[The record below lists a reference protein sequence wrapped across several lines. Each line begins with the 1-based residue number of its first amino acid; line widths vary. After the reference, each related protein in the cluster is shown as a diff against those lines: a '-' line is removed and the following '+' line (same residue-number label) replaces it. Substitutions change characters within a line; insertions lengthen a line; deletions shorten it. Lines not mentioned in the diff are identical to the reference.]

1 MRELSR
7 VVLVV
12 GLLWPASTWAQDG
25 SEGIDES
32 YDEAPELDE
41 APAPPDEGAQG
52 AGAAELDGRFDR
64 LMKRNDYAPAQAQ
77 ANVDVSVTTLAL
89 EGVAGAPAVA
99 PEVVVPLPE
108 WTRTRAALEALRL
121 SRARPPGPAVV
132 LGAAEYRGE
141 VVDGALALTLR
152 LGVTLG
158 APGRYKTVPLVG
170 DDVVLVSATRD
181 GRPLPVTVMDGYQV
195 WTTRDVGEAQLEI
208 QVLVPA
214 RGPRGSIE
222 FELGTAR
229 TPVTRFAC
237 RFATAGL
244 EPRIAGAVAQVVRS
258 TPGGTELEATLPPT
272 TRVRLV
278 GFKDLGATESRDTKV
293 YAETSTLLSI
303 TPSRADVFVVVRYLI
318 LYGGTKA
325 FAVSLPAGATVVA
338 ADGEGAFRWVVEP
351 GEGGRS
357 VLRGETAFPIRGAYE
372 LSLRLSLPLDG
383 ERLTL
388 DAPIPRALGV
398 EREHGWLAIEV
409 PGRLRLEDKAHH
421 DVAAIDVRQLPPE
434 VVSSAVTPIL
444 RAYRYHAPTARVEL
458 ELTRLPEKEPASA
471 AIDRMRA
478 HTVVSVEGQALTEL
492 KITLKNR
499 LRPALLLTLPPGTVV
514 RSTLLDG
521 QPVKPSKNAEGQI
534 MLPLVRSAGG
544 ERPQPFT
551 LQVVLESSV
560 GPLGWLGA
568 PSLALPAVDLPV
580 SSLAWSVRVPGR
592 NVYSRL
598 AGEVAAEHFAGEGR
612 WHRPVMRT
620 GRAGPV
626 DDDAETTDGDEA
638 GPQGAASGAM
648 PVRMVLPEDGVRLEY
663 ARYWLPEGR
672 PVTTSFTYVRRA
684 LLGPLTAA
692 GVIAL
697 GGLVM
702 VGLGL
707 ARARGQLPAPA
718 LRGRA
723 AAIGGGALG
732 VAAALGWASGLGV
745 VVAGVVLGVGAR
757 AVHSGHATE
766 ARAAIE
772 AWWRAL
778 PERWQARPRSSAP
791 RTFLRVVAR
800 LALAGAIGVMGLTLV
815 GLTFAM
821 LELLSRPL

>member
-1 MRELSR
+1 MREPLR
-7 VVLVV
+7 A
-12 GLLWPASTWAQDG
+12 LLLLALLLPGAALPQEGGEDTVDEDETYEEAPDVEPPEADDAPAS
-25 SEGIDES
+25 
-32 YDEAPELDE
+32 PE
-41 APAPPDEGAQG
+41 
-52 AGAAELDGRFDR
+52 AAELDGRFDR
-64 LMKRNDYAPAQAQ
+64 LMKRNDYAPAPAPAQ
-77 ANVDVSVTTLAL
+77 GLAHAEANVAVID
-89 EGVAGAPAVA
+89 GVAAAAPAVA
-99 PEVVVPLPE
+99 PEVVVPLDE
-108 WTRTRAALEALRL
+108 WMRTRAALDDLRRG
-121 SRARPPGPAVV
+121 RARPAGPAVV

-170 DDVVLVSATRD
+170 DDVVLVSAMRD

-195 WTTRDVGEAQLEI
+195 WTTRDVGEAQLEL

-229 TPVTRFAC
+229 TPVTRFTC

-244 EPRIAGAVAQVVRS
+244 EPRIDGAVAQVVRS

-278 GFKDLGATESRDTKV
+278 GFKDLGRAESRDTKV

-318 LYGGTKA
+318 LYGGTKT
-325 FAVSLPAGATVVA
+325 FAVSLPRGATVVA
-338 ADGEGAFRWVVEP
+338 ADGEGAFRWVAEP
-351 GEGGRS
+351 GEDGRA
-357 VLRGETAFPIRGAYE
+357 VLRGETAFPIRGTYE
-372 LSLRLSLPLDG
+372 LSLRLSLPLEG
-383 ERLTL
+383 ERLSL
-388 DAPIPRALGV
+388 DAPLPRALGV
-398 EREHGWLAIEV
+398 EREHGWLAVEV
-409 PGRLRLEDKAHH
+409 PGRLRLEDKGHQ

-444 RAYRYHAPTARVEL
+444 RAYRFHAPTARVAL

-478 HTVVSVEGQALTEL
+478 QTVVSVEGQVLTEL

-499 LRPALLLTLPPGTVV
+499 LRPALLLTLPPDTVV

-521 QPVKPSKNAEGQI
+521 QPVKPSRNTEGQI

-560 GPLGWLGA
+560 GALGWLGA

-598 AGEVAAEHFAGEGR
+598 VGDVAAERLAGEGR

-620 GRAGPV
+620 GRAGPE
-626 DDDAETTDGDEA
+626 DTAADEA
-638 GPQGAASGAM
+638 VQHGSESGAM
-648 PVRMVLPEDGVRLEY
+648 PVRVVLPEDGVRLEY

-692 GVIAL
+692 GVAAL
-697 GGLVM
+697 AALVLAG
-702 VGLGL
+702 VAL
-707 ARARGQLPAPA
+707 ARARATLSAREWRP
-718 LRGRA
+718 RA
-723 AAIGGGALG
+723 AALAAAALGVSAALLWSSGPGLVVLGGALG
-732 VAAALGWASGLGV
+732 LL
-745 VVAGVVLGVGAR
+745 
-757 AVHSGHATE
+757 
-766 ARAAIE
+766 ARAALTGGPSRARVAVE

-778 PERWQARPRSSAP
+778 PERWQARPRSAEP
-791 RTFLRVVAR
+791 RTFVRVVGR
-800 LALAGAIGVMGLTLV
+800 LVLASAIGLMGFTV
-815 GLTFAM
+815 AGLAVAV

>member
-1 MRELSR
+1 MLERSR
-7 VVLVV
+7 
-12 GLLWPASTWAQDG
+12 GLLVLALLLPWAAQAQDG
-25 SEGIDES
+25 HEGNADVDMGYEDAPEPDEEAAQV
-32 YDEAPELDE
+32 DEA
-41 APAPPDEGAQG
+41 APA
-52 AGAAELDGRFDR
+52 AGAELDGRFDR
-64 LMKRNDYAPAQAQ
+64 LMKRNEYAPAQAQ

-89 EGVAGAPAVA
+89 EGVAGGPAVS

-108 WTRTRAALEALRL
+108 WTRTRAALEALRV

-229 TPVTRFAC
+229 TPVTRFSC

-244 EPRIAGAVAQVVRS
+244 EPRIDGAVAQVVRS
-258 TPGGTELEATLPPT
+258 AAGGTELEATLPPT

-303 TPSRADVFVVVRYLI
+303 TPSRADVFVVLRYLI
-318 LYGGTKA
+318 LYGGTKT
-325 FAVSLPAGATVVA
+325 FAVALPAGATVVA

-383 ERLTL
+383 ERLSL
-388 DAPIPRALGV
+388 DAPIPRAVGV

-409 PGRLRLEDKAHH
+409 PGRLRLEDKAQQ
-421 DVAAIDVRQLPPE
+421 DVAPIDVRQLPPE

-444 RAYRYHAPTARVEL
+444 RAYRYHAPTARVAL

-478 HTVVSVEGQALTEL
+478 QTVVSVEGQALTEL

-560 GPLGWLGA
+560 GALGWLGA
-568 PSLALPAVDLPV
+568 PTLALPAVDLPV

-626 DDDAETTDGDEA
+626 EEGEDGDEA
-638 GPQGAASGAM
+638 PQHGSASGAM

-672 PVTTSFTYVRRA
+672 PVTTSFTFVRRA

-692 GVIAL
+692 GVVAL
-697 GGLVM
+697 GAVVLL
-702 VGLGL
+702 GLGL
-707 ARARGQLPAPA
+707 GLERARLPGSAGRA
-718 LRGRA
+718 RA
-723 AAIGGGALG
+723 AALATAGLGITALL
-732 VAAALGWASGLGV
+732 AWASGLATIT
-745 VVAGVVLGVGAR
+745 AGVLLGAGAYAVQTGGPRR
-757 AVHSGHATE
+757 A
-766 ARAAIE
+766 RMAID
-772 AWWRAL
+772 AWWRTL
-778 PERWQARPRSSAP
+778 PERWQARPRPEQP
-791 RTFLRVVAR
+791 RTFFRVVGR
-800 LALAGAIGVMGLTLV
+800 LTLAGAIGLMGLTLV
-815 GLTFAM
+815 GLTFAV
-821 LELLSRPL
+821 LDLLSRPL